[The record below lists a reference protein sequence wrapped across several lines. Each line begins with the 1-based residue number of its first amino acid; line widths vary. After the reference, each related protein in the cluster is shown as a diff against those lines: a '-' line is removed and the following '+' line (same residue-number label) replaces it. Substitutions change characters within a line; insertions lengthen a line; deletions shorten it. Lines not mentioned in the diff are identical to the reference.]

1 MYIKA
6 RRDMGD
12 IVLSRTLNLDQ
23 IRLQGTHDKHCECGT
38 GHFDRDYS
46 W

>member
-1 MYIKA
+1 MS
-6 RRDMGD
+6 D

-23 IRLQGTHDKHCECGT
+23 ISLQGTHGQHCGCGI
-38 GHFDRDYS
+38 GHFDRGYS